1 MNATALII
9 LNYNGCADTLA
20 CVKSV
25 LEHNSAPVKFAIVDN
40 ASRPEQRQA
49 LQAGLQEIFGDRLQ
63 VASPGQSA
71 LESLATLILNDDN
84 SGYARGN
91 NVGLEAAYACD
102 EVDYVMVLNND
113 VLFVEDI
120 IPPLIA
126 KLEALP
132 GCAIISPL
140 LYKSVELKEYD
151 INCAR
156 RGERVSEIIGKNF
169 LHYWRRLRKR
179 TPDQVYPHR
188 YLLNGCV
195 QTEGEIEIELPSG
208 SCMLVRKDLMREIGS
223 FDPNTFL
230 YYEENILS
238 AKISAL
244 GKKNYLSLDQRCVHL
259 GAATTSSSGG
269 LFINKVGM
277 DSQRYYVRQYSG
289 AGPVLRAIHWLS
301 THFFI
306 LSLRLQKAVA
316 PSKSKK

>member
-1 MNATALII
+1 MKTTALII
-9 LNYNGCADTLA
+9 LNYNGCSDTLA
-20 CVKSV
+20 CVRSV
-25 LEHNSAPVKFAIVDN
+25 LKHNSAPVKFVIVDN

-49 LQAGLQEIFGDRLQ
+49 LQRGLEDIFGERLQ
-63 VASPGQSA
+63 VAVPGKSA
-71 LESLATLILNDDN
+71 LESYATLILNDDN
-84 SGYARGN
+84 AGYARGN

-102 EVDYVMVLNND
+102 DVEYVMVLNND

-120 IPPLIA
+120 IPSLIA
-126 KLEALP
+126 KLESLP
-132 GCAIISPL
+132 DCAIISPL

-151 INCAR
+151 VNCAR
-156 RGERVSEIIGKNF
+156 LGERVTEMIGKNF

-179 TPDQVYPHR
+179 SPQQVYPHR
-188 YLLNGCV
+188 YLLTGCV
-195 QTEGEIEIELPSG
+195 QTEGELEIELPSG

-244 GKKNYLSLDQRCVHL
+244 GKKNYLSFDHRCVHL

-269 LFINKVGM
+269 VFINKIGM
-277 DSQRYYVRQYSG
+277 ESQRYYVRNYSG
-289 AGPVLRAIHWLS
+289 ANPILRAVHLLS

-316 PSKSKK
+316 PSKRNK

>member
-1 MNATALII
+1 MKATALII

-20 CVKSV
+20 CVRSV
-25 LEHNSAPVKFAIVDN
+25 LEHNTAPVKFVIVDN

-49 LQAGLQEIFGDRLQ
+49 LQAGLKEIFGERLQ
-63 VASPGQSA
+63 VAAPGQSA
-71 LESLATLILNDDN
+71 LDSFATLILNDDN
-84 SGYARGN
+84 AGYARGN
-91 NVGLEAAYACD
+91 NVGLEAAYACAD
-102 EVDYVMVLNND
+102 VEYVMVLNND

-126 KLEALP
+126 RLESLP
-132 GCAIISPL
+132 DCAIISPL
-140 LYKSVELKEYD
+140 LFKSVELKEYD

-156 RGERVSEIIGKNF
+156 LGERVTEMIGKNF

-179 TPDQVYPHR
+179 QPQQVYPHR
-188 YLLNGCV
+188 YLLSGCE
-195 QTEGEIEIELPSG
+195 QTDGEIEIELPSG
-208 SCMLVRKDLMREIGS
+208 SCMLASKELMREIGS

-238 AKISAL
+238 AKISAI

-269 LFINKVGM
+269 VFINKVGM
-277 DSQRYYVRQYSG
+277 ESQRYYVRNYSG
-289 AGPVLRAIHWLS
+289 AGPVLRALHWLS

-306 LSLRLQKAVA
+306 LSLRLQKAVT
-316 PSKSKK
+316 PSKRKK